1 MEGMW
6 PEHAPIHAR
15 SLQNEQHQAKCPWV
29 RVGEHQEPQISQRKL
44 KPLTASIACQ
54 DLALL
59 PHTAQ
64 HWKHFGSVYG

>member
-1 MEGMW
+1 MSGTSDITKE
-6 PEHAPIHAR
+6 
-15 SLQNEQHQAKCPWV
+15 C
-29 RVGEHQEPQISQRKL
+29 L

-54 DLALL
+54 VLALL

>member
-1 MEGMW
+1 MSGTSDITKE
-6 PEHAPIHAR
+6 
-15 SLQNEQHQAKCPWV
+15 C
-29 RVGEHQEPQISQRKL
+29 L

-64 HWKHFGSVYG
+64 HWKHFGSLYG